1 MAYLT
6 ELNEENIKNIIFNYK
21 LLDYI
26 SYTPIYDGVQN
37 SNYIITTKKK
47 NIYLLSLKIIMLQII
62 LKNF

>member
-21 LLDYI
+21 LLNYI

-47 NIYLLSLKIIMLQII
+47 KIYIYYL
-62 LKNF
+62 